1 MLGYNMMSLSSPDS
15 VSVGARPG
23 FCFFKNSPE
32 LDLEEIWKRRDIG
45 QIKMEKSEQYS
56 FVG

>member
-1 MLGYNMMSLSSPDS
+1 MMSLSSPDS

-45 QIKMEKSEQYS
+45 QIKMEKSEQYC